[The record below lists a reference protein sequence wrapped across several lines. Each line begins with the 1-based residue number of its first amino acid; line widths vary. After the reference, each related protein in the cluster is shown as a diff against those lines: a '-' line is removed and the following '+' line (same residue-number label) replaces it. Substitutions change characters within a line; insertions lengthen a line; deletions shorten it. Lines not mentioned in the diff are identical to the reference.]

1 MADDR
6 VWPQLMVN
14 SLQPELDEDEE
25 LDDEEL
31 EEDEELEPQAEPV
44 TDME

>member
-1 MADDR
+1 MADDL

-14 SLQPELDEDEE
+14 SLQPELEEDDEE
-25 LDDEEL
+25 LDEDDELDEEL
-31 EEDEELEPQAEPV
+31 ELQAEPL